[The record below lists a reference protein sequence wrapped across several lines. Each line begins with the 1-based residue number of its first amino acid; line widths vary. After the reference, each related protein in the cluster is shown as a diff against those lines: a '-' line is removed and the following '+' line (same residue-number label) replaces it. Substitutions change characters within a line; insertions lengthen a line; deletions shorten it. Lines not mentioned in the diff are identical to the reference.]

1 MKKIFKLF
9 LCLLMFFSFT
19 NLTILL
25 AEGDENK
32 VVSAINV
39 TGIVA
44 PVDGESATTEGIAT
58 DTEGVH
64 ISIAR
69 WYLDEEGWME
79 ADPVETFVAK
89 QKYLLLIA
97 FELDEG
103 YTYAEGFD
111 ESNVALNAN
120 PLRSEFVRDNSDIRI
135 NYEAAEKEA
144 PKVTE
149 APVVTVKN
157 GDNNS
162 LVVNWTEVE
171 NAERYIGYY
180 SKDGKKFTE
189 IYGGTATSVTVKGLI
204 YGKKYYFKVKAK
216 NYQSKTNKTSAV
228 VTGKTTPN
236 KMVLSVKSVGSN
248 NVKLTYDKVKV
259 TGYVIYSSTDN
270 KEWDKVAT
278 ISKSD
283 TLEYNVKS
291 LKSNKKYY
299 FRARAYK
306 TVDGEKVYG
315 KYSDVVEAKTAPA
328 APKLEVGVN
337 TYKSL
342 KLTTTEVKGA
352 VKYIL
357 YRSTKK
363 DGTYTNLNEVATS
376 FVDDDLTYGK
386 TYYYKVKAC
395 NEDNKCGSYSSI
407 VSAKVDLKKPKITVE
422 ATKTTPVTIKV
433 SKVTDTEGYVVY
445 RSTDNKKWDKL
456 ATVKDGNL
464 TYIDKTSKKN
474 KTYYYRVRSFVTID
488 EKRTYSAYSDVK
500 SIKALY
506 TAPKTVAEDFTGK
519 YATTDYTLNI
529 FAEND
534 DYIEAKFSDG
544 NAIYFYLL
552 EFENYKL
559 VPVKDEFAEEEDL
572 TINLTND
579 GVSVTS
585 TLERNAILVG
595 NYTRTGD
602 FTLDEYFE
610 EIYPAADLTTK
621 YNGVFD
627 GTDGTIYL
635 FQYEDNYIFIN
646 ENVEENHLDYFV
658 IDEGNVTSSYGEFD
672 FVLTVNDD
680 TLTLKKYNGE
690 ELLYEK
696 TFTKVSDISKSQI
709 LNIFGHVGLK

>member
-69 WYLDEEGWME
+69 WYLDEETWME

-111 ESNVALNAN
+111 ESNVTLNAI

-171 NAERYIGYY
+171 NAEKYIGYY

-189 IYGGTATSVTVKGLI
+189 IYSGTSTSVTVKGLI

-291 LKSNKKYY
+291 LKSNKKYH
-299 FRARAYK
+299 FKARAYK

-328 APKLEVGVN
+328 APELKVGVN

-357 YRSTKK
+357 YRSAKK

-422 ATKTTPVTIKV
+422 ATKTAPVTIKV

-445 RSTDNKKWDKL
+445 RSTDKKKWDKL

-519 YATTDYTLNI
+519 YEKEGISLNI
-529 FAEND
+529 FAESNND
-534 DYIEAKFSDG
+534 VYVEFMFDEDYYGFK
-544 NAIYFYLL
+544 LK
-552 EFENYKL
+552 FENEKL
-559 VPVKDEFAEEEDL
+559 VRIGSEYEDITISL
-572 TINLTND
+572 TST
-579 GVSVTS
+579 GVSVAT
-585 TLERNAILVG
+585 TEEILEGLVG
-595 NYTRTGD
+595 NYTKTAEYE
-602 FTLDEYFE
+602 FDEYFE
-610 EIYPAADLTTK
+610 TVYPGLDLTTK
-621 YNGVFD
+621 YNGVFSSD
-627 GTDGTIYL
+627 EGTIYM
-635 FQYEDNYIFIN
+635 FQYDEYYAVVN
-646 ENVEENHLDYFV
+646 ENVENNNLEVLY
-658 IDEGNVTSSYGEFD
+658 IGEDEATTDYGEYN
-672 FVLTVNDD
+672 FVVTVADD
-680 TLTLKKYNGE
+680 VLTLKKYDGE
-690 ELLYEK
+690 NELIYTK
-696 TFTKVSDISKSQI
+696 TFNKTSDITKAQVLS
-709 LNIFGHVGLK
+709 IFGHFGLK